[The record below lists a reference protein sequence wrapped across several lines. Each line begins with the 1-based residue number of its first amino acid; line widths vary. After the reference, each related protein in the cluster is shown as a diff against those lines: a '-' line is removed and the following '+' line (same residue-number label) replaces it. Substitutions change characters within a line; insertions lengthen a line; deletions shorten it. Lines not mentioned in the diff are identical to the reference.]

1 MVFSCVFETS
11 NLVVMLRPTEAAN
24 PPDIVLFIVQ
34 YLHCELCSHF
44 PQPGYTRNCAC
55 PHCTST
61 SPSGFMCKTPLPRKD
76 HFLQS
81 WCPYNPLPPDAAL
94 AGPNLCSNP
103 SRATKWFRITYWFC
117 ESSKKKLRFFP
128 NNLQTTMQDYH
139 GTKWVPATL
148 PYGKAEIYRNVC
160 LSYSIC
166 NAIV

>member
-94 AGPNLCSNP
+94 ADPNLCSNP
-103 SRATKWFRITYWFC
+103 SRATRWFS
-117 ESSKKKLRFFP
+117 ESSKKITQL
-128 NNLQTTMQDYH
+128 NTMQDYH